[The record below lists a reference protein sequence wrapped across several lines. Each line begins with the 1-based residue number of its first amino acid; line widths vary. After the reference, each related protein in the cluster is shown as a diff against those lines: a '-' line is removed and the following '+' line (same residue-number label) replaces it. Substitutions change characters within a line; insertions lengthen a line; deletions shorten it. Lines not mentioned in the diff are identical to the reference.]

1 MSGNWI
7 AVACAEHV
15 RRGRAG
21 GFMQVCHGKAAPLRR
36 IRAGDR
42 VAYYAPTET
51 MGGGARLQEFVALG
65 IVADG
70 EPYEAQM
77 GDFRPYRRDVAWLDV
92 QAAPIAPLLG
102 RLAFTRARNWGTALR
117 RGLVAIAADDMA
129 LIAAAMA
136 VALPLPPPL
145 PLRAR
150 TAACAA
156 APGRAG

>member
-36 IRAGDR
+36 IRPGDR
-42 VAYYAPTET
+42 VVYYAATET

-65 IVADG
+65 IVAEG
-70 EPYEAQM
+70 EPYIAQM
-77 GDFRPYRRDVAWLDV
+77 GDFRPYRRDVAWLD
-92 QAAPIAPLLG
+92 ARPAPIAPLIG
-102 RLAFTRARNWGTALR
+102 RLAFTRARNWGFALR
-117 RGLVAIAADDMA
+117 RGLVAIDAGDMA

-136 VALPLPPPL
+136 APFALPRPS
-145 PLRAR
+145 AS
-150 TAACAA
+150 AACAA